1 MQVRVGEGVRRT
13 LVVVIAL
20 AIVTVLG
27 AVVWTRGWAWTVAA
41 WFGAS
46 AATFA
51 VLTAR
56 AGRAA
61 HTGERSERRL
71 LERDS
76 SSEPSEVD
84 AGAAERRRG

>member
-1 MQVRVGEGVRRT
+1 M
-13 LVVVIAL
+13 VVIAL
-20 AIVTVLG
+20 ATV
-27 AVVWTRGWAWTVAA
+27 AVLAAIVWTRGWAWTVAA

-61 HTGERSERRL
+61 HSGERSERRL
-71 LERDS
+71 LERDGAP
-76 SSEPSEVD
+76 EPSEID